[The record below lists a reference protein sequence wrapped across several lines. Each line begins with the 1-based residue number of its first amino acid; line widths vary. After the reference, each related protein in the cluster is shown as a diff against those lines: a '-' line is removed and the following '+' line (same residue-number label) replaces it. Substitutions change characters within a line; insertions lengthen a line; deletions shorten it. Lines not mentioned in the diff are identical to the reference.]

1 MGTAK
6 HQLPVL
12 ASIRIASPCR
22 ASWTE
27 MAGDERSRFCGEC
40 KTQVFNLSEM
50 SREQG
55 ERLVIERNGDLC
67 ARYYQRA
74 DGTVLTADCA
84 IGAHQRH
91 RNRVAV
97 AAGIA
102 VALLGGGAVAGHQL
116 ATMGPS
122 AEAPPEILLESA
134 EQIQMTEIEAQPEG
148 GDEVKALND
157 KLEAEQIQLVM
168 GRISMPDREQ
178 TLQKLELQKQEIE
191 KLRIEVK

>member
-1 MGTAK
+1 
-6 HQLPVL
+6 
-12 ASIRIASPCR
+12 
-22 ASWTE
+22 

-84 IGAHQRH
+84 IGAHERH
-91 RNRVAV
+91 RHRVAV

-122 AEAPPEILLESA
+122 AEAPPEVLLESA
-134 EQIQMTEIEAQPEG
+134 EPQIQMTKMESLP
-148 GDEVKALND
+148 DEVKALND
-157 KLEAEQIQLVM
+157 KLEIVQTHLVM
-168 GRISMPDREQ
+168 GRISMPDREE
-178 TLQKLELQKQEIE
+178 TLQKLELQKQKIE
-191 KLRIEVK
+191 KLRIELK